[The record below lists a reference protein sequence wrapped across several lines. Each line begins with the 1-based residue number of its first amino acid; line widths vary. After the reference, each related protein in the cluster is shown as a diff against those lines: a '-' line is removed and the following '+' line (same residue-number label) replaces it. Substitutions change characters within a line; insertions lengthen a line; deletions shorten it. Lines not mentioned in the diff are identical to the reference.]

1 VSALAMKTHER
12 DGISGWQA
20 LAVIA
25 VSVTMMAILFFL
37 APP

>member
-1 VSALAMKTHER
+1 MKTNER

-25 VSVTMMAILFFL
+25 VCAAMMAVLFFL

>member
-1 VSALAMKTHER
+1 MSAQAVKAHER
-12 DGISGWQA
+12 DGISGLQA

-25 VSVTMMAILFFL
+25 VSVVMMAVLFFL

>member
-1 VSALAMKTHER
+1 MKTHDR

-20 LAVIA
+20 LAVIT
-25 VSVTMMAILFFL
+25 VSIAMMAILFFL